1 MEYYAII
8 ERSYDFCVLE
18 TGLGNEES
26 AWNKANTL
34 YEKHP
39 DIVED
44 YDVLFF
50 TTERERLE
58 FIREQT
64 KTSATKENA

>member
-8 ERSYDFCVLE
+8 ERSYDFCVLG
-18 TGLGNEES
+18 TGFGNEES
-26 AWNKANTL
+26 AWKRANNL
-34 YEKHP
+34 YKKYP
-39 DIVED
+39 DIIED

-50 TTERERLE
+50 NTERERLV

-64 KTSATKENA
+64 KTSAVKKLA